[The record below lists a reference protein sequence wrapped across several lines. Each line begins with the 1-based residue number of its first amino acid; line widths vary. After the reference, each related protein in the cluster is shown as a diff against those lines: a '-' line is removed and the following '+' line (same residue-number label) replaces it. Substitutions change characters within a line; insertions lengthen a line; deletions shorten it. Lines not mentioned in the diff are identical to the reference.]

1 MARRPSL
8 TRRLM
13 LRLSALQIV
22 SVVLAVIATLL
33 LLAEAQDRE
42 YSGALYAAN
51 ILAKN
56 VTQAGDGGLV
66 LSDAPAVQEIRRQ
79 TASGFWFRITDGT
92 RTIAEGDGPAGI
104 LSVTEAMQGSVNY
117 SELNTP
123 DGTFIGALQATSTPE
138 GHRLLVAT
146 GPIDMGLWPLIDF
159 TVDPDN
165 VYFVYLALALVIG
178 TVIAVPLT
186 VRSALKN
193 LGLVA
198 SAAARIDPDRR
209 GNRLPIE
216 QVPRE
221 ITPLVAAVN
230 EALTRLDAGYERQR
244 RFLAS
249 AAHELRTPI
258 AILKL
263 RLEAF
268 GDEPMKASLG
278 RDLLRLELMADQL
291 LDLERLRSRTSPFSA
306 VDLVALARKV
316 AADLAPLA
324 IASGYDLV
332 VDAEEERVEVDGD
345 SAALERATANLIHN
359 AIQHGGRA
367 GTIVVRVERGG
378 SLIVQD
384 DGPGIPREER
394 DRIFEPFH
402 RLAGGGAGSGLGL
415 NLVSEIA
422 QAHGG
427 RAVVRDGP
435 RGGAAFHLELGRG
448 AGAGAGQGRSTP
460 ALAAD

>member
-8 TRRLM
+8 TRRLV

-22 SVVLAVIATLL
+22 AVILAVIATFV
-33 LLAEAQDRE
+33 LLAGKQDRE
-42 YSGALYAAN
+42 SFGAVYVAD
-51 ILAKN
+51 ILGKN
-56 VTQAGDGGLV
+56 VERAGDGGLS
-66 LSDAPAVQEIRRQ
+66 LSDSPAVQEIRRRI
-79 TASGFWFRITDGT
+79 ASGFWFRITDGT
-92 RTIAEGDGPAGI
+92 RTIAEGAGPTDI
-104 LSVTEAMQGSVNY
+104 LSVAEALQGGVNY
-117 SELNTP
+117 SELNAP
-123 DGTFIGALQATSTPE
+123 DGTFIGSLQAISTPD
-138 GHRLLVAT
+138 GLRLLVAT
-146 GPIDMGLWPLIDF
+146 GPIDMGLWAILVAA
-159 TVDPDN
+159 VDPDSA
-165 VYFVYLALALVIG
+165 YFLYLGIALVIG

-193 LGLVA
+193 LGHVA
-198 SAAARIDPDRR
+198 NAAARIDPDRR
-209 GNRLPIE
+209 GNRLPVE

-268 GDEPMKASLG
+268 GDEPIKASLG

-291 LDLERLRSRTSPFSA
+291 LDLERLRSRTSLFSA

-324 IASGYDLV
+324 IANGYDLV
-332 VDAEEERVEVDGD
+332 VEAEEERVDVDGD
-345 SAALERATANLIHN
+345 NAALERATANLIHN
-359 AIQHGGRA
+359 AIQHGGQA

-378 SLIVQD
+378 SIVVQD
-384 DGPGIPREER
+384 EGSGIPREER
-394 DRIFEPFH
+394 ERIFEPFH
-402 RLAGGGAGSGLGL
+402 RLAGGAGSGLGL

-427 RAVVRDGP
+427 RAIVRDGP
-435 RGGAAFHLELGRG
+435 RGGASFHLELGRRGG
-448 AGAGAGQGRSTP
+448 AGLG
-460 ALAAD
+460 